1 VSLARRNVFYEESLS
16 VSVNSFDLRECEDCG
31 DVIQQYPVL
40 AGTLTVI
47 IGAIVYAGIS
57 VLTAGAPDPVEI
69 TMFAV
74 IFGVTYTGVNYAY
87 RGQTG
92 PEGTGQS

>member
-1 VSLARRNVFYEESLS
+1 MG
-16 VSVNSFDLRECEDCG
+16 VNSLDLRECEDCG
-31 DVIQQYPVL
+31 DVVQKYPVL
-40 AGTLTVI
+40 AGVLTVV

-57 VLTAGAPDPVEI
+57 ALTAGAPDPVEI

-92 PEGTGQS
+92 PEKTGQP